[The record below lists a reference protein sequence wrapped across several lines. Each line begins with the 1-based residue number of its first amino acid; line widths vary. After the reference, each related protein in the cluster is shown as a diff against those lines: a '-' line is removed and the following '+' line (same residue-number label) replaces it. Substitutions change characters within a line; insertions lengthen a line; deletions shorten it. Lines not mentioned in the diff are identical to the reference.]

1 MSDKSFG
8 VKELNLLKA
17 SGTPTIESS
26 NNLSINA
33 VNVAISTDVSIGG
46 TCTAT
51 QFDGALGVW
60 TLGANGSSDYTFTG
74 TGLSGTVNDPDLN
87 LVRGQTYIFK
97 NRSGGHPFRI
107 QTSYQ
112 NTSGTAYN
120 TGVTNNAAAN
130 GTDLIFKVPQD
141 APNPLFYQC
150 TAHTNMSGRFD
161 IVGVTTALTT
171 SSGIGS
177 QPLYVDSD
185 SGVYD
190 KGIRFSANILPTANN
205 AYDIGSATYKIR
217 DLFEDDSSDIVL
229 KQDIV
234 DYIGGLDLVNNL
246 KVVNFT
252 WKDGFY
258 KAGQRETGLIAQN
271 VKESLDKS
279 SYESKDAWYTSS
291 EGIQGLDKKRLIPAL
306 ISAIQ
311 ELTSRIGE
319 LEDELKNK

>member
-1 MSDKSFG
+1 MADKSFG
-8 VKELNLLKA
+8 VKEINLLNA
-17 SGTPTIESS
+17 SGTPTIESP
-26 NNLSINA
+26 NNLNLNA

-51 QFDGALGVW
+51 HFDGALGVW
-60 TLGANGSSDYTFTG
+60 TLGANGTSDYTFTG
-74 TGLSGTVNDPDLN
+74 TGLSGTVNDPALN

-112 NTSGTAYN
+112 DTSGTAYN
-120 TGVTNNAAAN
+120 TGITNNSAAN

-150 TAHTNMSGRFD
+150 TAHTNMSGRLD
-161 IVGVTTALTT
+161 IVGLTTALTST
-171 SSGIGS
+171 GIGS
-177 QPLYVDSD
+177 QPLYVDSLQ
-185 SGVYD
+185 GYGN
-190 KGIRFSANILPTANN
+190 GIRFSANILPTVNN
-205 AYDIGSATYKIR
+205 AYDVGSATYKVR
-217 DLFEDDSSDIVL
+217 DIYEDDTSDIAL

>member
-1 MSDKSFG
+1 MADKSFG

-26 NNLSINA
+26 NNLNLNA
-33 VNVAISTDVSIGG
+33 INVAISTDVSIGG

-60 TLGANGSSDYTFTG
+60 TLGANGTSDYTFTG
-74 TGLSGTVNDPDLN
+74 TGLSGTVNDPSLN

-120 TGVTNNAAAN
+120 TGITNNSAAN

-150 TAHTNMSGRFD
+150 TAHTNMSGRLD
-161 IVGVTTALTT
+161 IVGVTTALTAT
-171 SSGIGS
+171 GIGS
-177 QPLYVDSD
+177 QPLYVDSLQ
-185 SGVYD
+185 GYD
-190 KGIRFSANILPTANN
+190 NGIRFSANILPTVHNQ
-205 AYDIGSATYKIR
+205 YDIGSATYKVR
-217 DLFEDDSSDIVL
+217 DIYEDDTSDIAL

-234 DYIGGLDLVNNL
+234 DYTGGLDLVNNF

-306 ISAIQ
+306 VSAIQ
-311 ELTSRIGE
+311 ELTSRVSE

>member
-1 MSDKSFG
+1 MCIRD
-8 VKELNLLKA
+8 
-17 SGTPTIESS
+17 
-26 NNLSINA
+26 
-33 VNVAISTDVSIGG
+33 
-46 TCTAT
+46 
-51 QFDGALGVW
+51 
-60 TLGANGSSDYTFTG
+60 
-74 TGLSGTVNDPDLN
+74 
-87 LVRGQTYIFK
+87 R

-120 TGVTNNAAAN
+120 TGITNNSAAN

-150 TAHTNMSGRFD
+150 TAHTNMSGRLD
-161 IVGVTTALTT
+161 IVGLTTALTAT
-171 SSGIGS
+171 GIGS

-185 SGVYD
+185 SGSYD
-190 KGIRFSANILPTANN
+190 KGIRFSANILPIANN
-205 AYDIGSATYKIR
+205 AYDIGSATYKVR
-217 DLFEDDSSDIVL
+217 DIYEDDSSDIVL

-234 DYIGGLDLVNNL
+234 DYVGGLDLVNNL

-258 KAGQRETGLIAQN
+258 KAGERETGLIAQN
-271 VKESLDKS
+271 VKETLDKS
-279 SYESKDAWYTSS
+279 SYKSKDAWYTSS
-291 EGIQGLDKKRLIPAL
+291 DGIQGLDKKRLIPAL

>member
-1 MSDKSFG
+1 MADKSFG
-8 VKELNLLKA
+8 VKEINLLNA
-17 SGTPTIESS
+17 SGTPTIESP
-26 NNLSINA
+26 NNLNLNA

-74 TGLSGTVNDPDLN
+74 TGLSGTVSDVSLN

-120 TGVTNNAAAN
+120 TGVTNNSAAN
-130 GTDLIFKVPQD
+130 GTDLIFKVPHD
-141 APNPLFYQC
+141 APNPLYYQC
-150 TAHTNMSGRFD
+150 TAHTNMSGRLD
-161 IVGVTTALTT
+161 IVGVTTALNNN
-171 SSGIGS
+171 SAGAGL
-177 QPLYVDSD
+177 QALYVDPSFQ
-185 SGVYD
+185 SGS
-190 KGIRFSANILPTANN
+190 IRFSNHIIPTTHNSF
-205 AYDIGSATYKIR
+205 DIGNASYKVR
-217 DLFEDDSSDIVL
+217 DIYEQDSSDIVL

-234 DYIGGLDLVNNL
+234 DYVGGLDLVNNL

-279 SYESKDAWYTSS
+279 SYESKDAWHTSS

>member
-1 MSDKSFG
+1 MADKSFG

-60 TLGANGSSDYTFTG
+60 TLGANGTSDYTFTG
-74 TGLSGTVNDPDLN
+74 TGLSGTVNDPALN

-112 NTSGTAYN
+112 DTSGTAYN
-120 TGVTNNAAAN
+120 TGITNNSAAN

-150 TAHTNMSGRFD
+150 TAHTNMSGRLD
-161 IVGVTTALTT
+161 IVGLTTALTAT
-171 SSGIGS
+171 GIGS
-177 QPLYVDSD
+177 QPLYVDSIQ
-185 SGVYD
+185 GYGA
-190 KGIRFSANILPTANN
+190 GIRFSANILPIANN
-205 AYDIGSATYKIR
+205 AYDIGSADKKVR
-217 DLFEDDSSDIVL
+217 DIYEDDSSDIVL

-291 EGIQGLDKKRLIPAL
+291 DGIQGLDKKRLIPAL

>member
-60 TLGANGSSDYTFTG
+60 TLGANGTSDYTFTG
-74 TGLSGTVNDPDLN
+74 TGLSGTVSDVSLN

-171 SSGIGS
+171 NSGIGS

-185 SGVYD
+185 SGSYD
-190 KGIRFSANILPTANN
+190 KGIRFSASILPTVHNQ
-205 AYDIGSATYKIR
+205 YDIGSATYKVR
-217 DLFEDDSSDIVL
+217 DIYEDDTSDIACL
-229 KQDIV
+229 
-234 DYIGGLDLVNNL
+234 L
-246 KVVNFT
+246 
-252 WKDGFY
+252 
-258 KAGQRETGLIAQN
+258 
-271 VKESLDKS
+271 
-279 SYESKDAWYTSS
+279 YTSPS
-291 EGIQGLDKKRLIPAL
+291 PRD
-306 ISAIQ
+306 
-311 ELTSRIGE
+311 
-319 LEDELKNK
+319 